1 MGNMA
6 SVAEASVLAR
16 FIWEKLANNLRWETY
31 KSGPERKFSYRLACQ
46 HRLGDGWC
54 GRRESNPLF
63 MLGKHT

>member
-46 HRLGDGWC
+46 
-54 GRRESNPLF
+54 P
-63 MLGKHT
+63 